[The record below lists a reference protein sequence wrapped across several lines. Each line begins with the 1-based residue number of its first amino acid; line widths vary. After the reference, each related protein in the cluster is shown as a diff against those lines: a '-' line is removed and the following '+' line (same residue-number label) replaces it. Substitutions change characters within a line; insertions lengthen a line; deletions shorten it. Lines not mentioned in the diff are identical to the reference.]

1 MANTRKIEEILRTA
15 IFEVLEK
22 VFFIF
27 TEPLREDG
35 GIFHMKAAI
44 NFSGP
49 VNGGMQILLSRGI
62 AETMVTNMLNLEQ
75 DDVTEQIM
83 VDCVKES
90 INIIC
95 GNFVR
100 KLDPER
106 GFHLSIPTFERISEN
121 ILGDQQTKTNE
132 IRLTFAAETGNISV
146 TMTAADIL

>member
-1 MANTRKIEEILRTA
+1 MVNTKKTEEILTTA
-15 IFEVLEK
+15 IFEVFEK

-27 TEPLREDG
+27 TEPLRENG
-35 GIFHMKAAI
+35 GVFHMKAAI

-49 VNGGMQILLSRGI
+49 ANGGMQILLSRGI

-75 DDVTEQIM
+75 EEITEQIVM
-83 VDCVKES
+83 DCVKES

-106 GFHLSIPTFERISEN
+106 GFHLSIPEFEVVTDDIQRN
-121 ILGDQQTKTNE
+121 QQTKPDE
-132 IRLTFAAETGNISV
+132 IRLTFAAETGKILV